1 MLITVHEF
9 GHFAVA
15 KLCGVQV
22 NEFSIGMGPAVWKR
36 QGKSTLFSLR
46 ILPLGGY
53 CALEGEDGGEEK
65 PGAFGYQPMWRRAAV
80 LAAGSA
86 MNLILGLVI
95 SICLAAGAEALVSN
109 TVALFQPAALSE
121 ESGLM
126 AGDVITKIGG
136 KDIHIGTDIGYALVD
151 AGGKPVDVEVR
162 RGGEKLLLEG
172 VRFPSEEVSG
182 MTVSRADFYLL
193 REDKNPVT
201 VLKHGVLK
209 AGSFCGLV
217 WDSIVKLVTG
227 DVGLDQLSGPVG
239 TTAAIGEAASQGFE
253 TLMMFTMFISINL
266 GIFNLLPLPALD
278 GGRLLLLAVEKL
290 RGKKLSPKVEGAI
303 SFVGFSLL
311 MLLML
316 YVTAGDIFRLM
327 G

>member
-1 MLITVHEF
+1 
-9 GHFAVA
+9 
-15 KLCGVQV
+15 
-22 NEFSIGMGPAVWKR
+22 
-36 QGKSTLFSLR
+36 
-46 ILPLGGY
+46 
-53 CALEGEDGGEEK
+53 
-65 PGAFGYQPMWRRAAV
+65 
-80 LAAGSA
+80 
-86 MNLILGLVI
+86 
-95 SICLAAGAEALVSN
+95 
-109 TVALFQPAALSE
+109 
-121 ESGLM
+121 
-126 AGDVITKIGG
+126 
-136 KDIHIGTDIGYALVD
+136 
-151 AGGKPVDVEVR
+151 VR

>member
-46 ILPLGGY
+46 ALPLGGY

-86 MNLILGLVI
+86 MNLVLGLVI
-95 SICLAAGAEALVSN
+95 SVCLAAGAEALVSN
-109 TVALFQPAALSE
+109 TVAIFQPGALSE
-121 ESGLM
+121 ESGLV
-126 AGDVITKIGG
+126 AGDVITRIGE
-136 KDIHIGTDIGYALVD
+136 KSIHIGSDIGYALVD
-151 AGGKPVDVEVR
+151 AGGRPVDVEVR

-182 MTVSRADFYLL
+182 VTVSRADFYLL
-193 REDKNPVT
+193 REDKNPIT

-239 TTAAIGEAASQGFE
+239 TTVAIGEAARQGFE

-278 GGRLLLLAVEKL
+278 TDRPWELLEYCASQGEIYDVVVENMERQAKGL
-290 RGKKLSPKVEGAI
+290 KG
-303 SFVGFSLL
+303 
-311 MLLML
+311 
-316 YVTAGDIFRLM
+316 
-327 G
+327 